1 MSKYSLYNPM
11 MPTLRFRDSVVF
23 MGGGDD
29 DASATPTFTS
39 TFPELKGK
47 TYSTEAEK
55 NEAEAAILKQR
66 EEDQVQKDLA
76 EAQRQAWLEQEKINT
91 ASAVQS
97 VERAAEQK
105 EKVYELQ
112 NQALSD
118 PTSLATQIQVSQIDA
133 NASGTTI
140 DPTTGQLISAAPQ
153 ISGPDQVQ
161 AASVTAAQSQDG
173 VQQAVDGLV
182 AAQGSVSPDA
192 QVTAVTT
199 DPTQLAQL
207 DTQVDQID
215 QAQTVDAPDA
225 RTLQSGEV
233 ISGSAVDMNQVDS
246 AVDVQA
252 AQADP
257 STLATVQGQLGVLMQ
272 QFDAAEPP
280 AWAAGALRNATSVMA
295 ARGLGASSIAGQA
308 LVQAAM
314 EAALPIAM
322 QDAQTVST
330 FELQNLSNRQQS
342 AMFAAQQR
350 AKFLEMDFTQEFQTR
365 VANAAKISDIANMN
379 FSAEQQIALENARM
393 AQTVDITNL
402 NARNAKIMADAAAM
416 SQMELAN
423 LNNRQQA
430 AVQNAK
436 SFLQMDMKN
445 LDLAQQTSLFKA
457 QANINSI
464 MSDTASE
471 NAARQFNASSENQ
484 TNQFFANMALQVEQ
498 FNAGMEVQRDQFN
511 AQNALVV
518 AQANAQWRQNVET
531 LNTAA
536 QNEANRQDAMAAN
549 SFTQSTM
556 DQIWQRERDLMDYAF
571 RQSESAQDRAL
582 QVFLAGKSEDLSKW
596 NTAQAASQA
605 NKQGMGYI
613 FSRLLFG

>member
-11 MPTLRFRDSVVF
+11 MPTLRFRDAVVF
-23 MGGGDD
+23 NGGGDD
-29 DASATPTFTS
+29 EAAVTPTFTS

-47 TYSTEAEK
+47 TYSSQDEK
-55 NEAEAAILKQR
+55 DKAEAAILKQR
-66 EEDQVQKDLA
+66 EEEEARKALE
-76 EAQRQAWLEQEKINT
+76 EAQRQAWLEQQRQQ
-91 ASAVQS
+91 AAAAVQS
-97 VERAAEQK
+97 VERAADQR

-112 NQALSD
+112 NKALSD
-118 PTSLATQIQVSQIDA
+118 PSSLVTQTQVDQIDA
-133 NASGTTI
+133 NATGTTI
-140 DPTTGQLISAAPQ
+140 DPTTGQLTSAAPQ

-173 VQQAVDGLV
+173 VQQTVDGLV
-182 AAQGSVSPDA
+182 AAQGNVSPDA

-207 DTQVDQID
+207 NTNVDQID

-225 RTLQSGEV
+225 RTLQSGET
-233 ISGSAVDMNQVDS
+233 ISGSAVDMSQVDS

-257 STLATVQGQLGVLMQ
+257 SALATVQGQLGVLMQ
-272 QFDAAEPP
+272 QFDSTEPP

-295 ARGLGASSIAGQA
+295 ARGLGASSMAGQA

-350 AKFLEMDFTQEFQTR
+350 AKFLEMNFNQEFQSR

-445 LDLAQQTSLFKA
+445 LDLAQQTALFKA

-464 MSDTASE
+464 MSDTAAE

-549 SFTQSTM
+549 NFTQSTM
-556 DQIWQRERDLMDYAF
+556 DQIWQRERDMMDYAF

-605 NKQGMGYI
+605 NKQGVGYI